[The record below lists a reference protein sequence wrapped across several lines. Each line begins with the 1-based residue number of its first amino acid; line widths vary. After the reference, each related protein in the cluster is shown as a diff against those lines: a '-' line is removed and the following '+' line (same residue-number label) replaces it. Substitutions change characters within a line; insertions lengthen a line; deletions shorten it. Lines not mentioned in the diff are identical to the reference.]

1 MIYYRLLAMIDLL
14 FVGFIIRVTLGE
26 LKVLNDTSPSLFV
39 IFLALISA
47 LMLILMFMTKKEK
60 RTITYKGKQITITND
75 DKMFIKL
82 IRKNDYKVDEKL
94 EKLVT
99 SQGGKL
105 AKLTSFII
113 TIALFIRITQI
124 LNIKIS
130 LAQNVKLIIL
140 LVVMSVMFF
149 LGLSTLFG
157 TKVIQYNIILPY
169 YRNLMLLET
178 IEELDKD
185 DGMGYINF
193 LKRYRNIGFDE
204 NSVNKLRE
212 EIKEGNDR
220 VSLLIDIDQNTN
232 LLK

>member
-1 MIYYRLLAMIDLL
+1 MIYYRLLALTDLL
-14 FVGFIIRVTLGE
+14 FVGFVLRVVLGE
-26 LKVLNDTSPSLFV
+26 LKVLDEASPTLFL
-39 IFLALISA
+39 IFFVLISV
-47 LMLILMFMTKKEK
+47 LMLVMMFINKKEK
-60 RTITYKGKQITITND
+60 TVTYKGKQITITNE

-82 IRKNDYKVDEKL
+82 IRKSGYKVNEKL

-99 SQGGKL
+99 NQGGKL
-105 AKLTSFII
+105 AKMTSFIM
-113 TIALFIRITQI
+113 TIALFIRIAQV
-124 LNIKIS
+124 LNVKIN

-140 LVVMSVMFF
+140 MVVMGVMFF
-149 LGLSTLFG
+149 LGLSTLFS

-169 YRNLMLLET
+169 YRNLMILET

-212 EIKEGNDR
+212 EIKEGKDR

-232 LLK
+232 LLR

>member
-1 MIYYRLLAMIDLL
+1 MIYYRLIAIIDLL

-60 RTITYKGKQITITND
+60 KTITYKGKQITITND

-99 SQGGKL
+99 NQGGKL
-105 AKLTSFII
+105 AKLTSLII

-140 LVVMSVMFF
+140 LIVMGVMFF
-149 LGLSTLFG
+149 LGLSTLFS

-178 IEELDKD
+178 IEELDKN
-185 DGMGYINF
+185 DGINYINF
-193 LKRYRNIGFDE
+193 LKKYRNIGFDE
-204 NSVNKLRE
+204 DSLDQLRQ
-212 EIKEGNDR
+212 EIKTGNDR

-232 LLK
+232 LLN

>member
-1 MIYYRLLAMIDLL
+1 MIYYRLLAIIDLL
-14 FVGFIIRVTLGE
+14 FVGFVLRVVMGE
-26 LKVLNDTSPSLFV
+26 LKVLGEVSPMLFV
-39 IFLALISA
+39 IFLVLISL
-47 LMLILMFMTKKEK
+47 LMLVVMFMNKKEK
-60 RTITYKGKQITITND
+60 TITYKGKQITITND
-75 DKMFIKL
+75 DRMFIKL
-82 IRKNDYKVDEKL
+82 IRKSGYKVDKKL

-99 SQGGKL
+99 NQGGKL

-140 LVVMSVMFF
+140 LIVMGVMFF
-149 LGLSTLFG
+149 LGLSTLFS

-178 IEELDKD
+178 IEELDKN
-185 DGMGYINF
+185 DGINYINF
-193 LKRYRNIGFDE
+193 LKKYRNIGFDE
-204 NSVNKLRE
+204 DSLDQLRQ
-212 EIKEGNDR
+212 EIKTGNDR

-232 LLK
+232 LLN

>member
-1 MIYYRLLAMIDLL
+1 MIYYRLLALTDLL
-14 FVGFIIRVTLGE
+14 FVGFVLRVVLGE
-26 LKVLNDTSPSLFV
+26 LKVLDEASPTLFL
-39 IFLALISA
+39 IFFVLISV
-47 LMLILMFMTKKEK
+47 LMLVMMFINKKEK
-60 RTITYKGKQITITND
+60 TVTYKGKQITITNE

-82 IRKNDYKVDEKL
+82 IRKSGYKVDEKL

-99 SQGGKL
+99 NQGGKL

-212 EIKEGNDR
+212 EIKEGKDR

-232 LLK
+232 LLR

>member
-1 MIYYRLLAMIDLL
+1 MIYYRLLALIDLL
-14 FVGFIIRVTLGE
+14 FVVFVLRVVLGE
-26 LKVLNDTSPSLFV
+26 LKVLSETSPLLFL
-39 IFLALISA
+39 IFFFLISA
-47 LMLILMFMTKKEK
+47 LMLIVMFTNKKEK
-60 RTITYKGKQITITND
+60 TVTYKGKQITITND

-99 SQGGKL
+99 NQGGKL